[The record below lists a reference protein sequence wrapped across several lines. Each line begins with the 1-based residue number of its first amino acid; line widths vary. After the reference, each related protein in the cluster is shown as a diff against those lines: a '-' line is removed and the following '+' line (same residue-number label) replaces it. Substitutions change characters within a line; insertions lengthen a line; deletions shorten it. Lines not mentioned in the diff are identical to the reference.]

1 MLTSMYCPDTI
12 SASWVP
18 FAGMLTGWLVR
29 PLFVLP
35 FFVLLFSAASLLP
48 RAFGRRPV
56 QMAVVG
62 LGLVYAL
69 TLFPVTANVAEV
81 ALEWRI
87 PHDSGAA
94 ADAVVVLGRGGDLN
108 PSRVEVAAQL
118 WKERRAPLIF
128 ASGISDAPKIL
139 TMLRDKGIPDQ
150 QLQGEECSRTTYEN
164 AEYTST
170 LLRPQGVQ
178 RILLVTDGPHM
189 LRSWLTFR
197 GFGFTVT
204 PIVSAGPDSLS
215 RVGRTRLILREYLGL
230 VSYGLLGRFS
240 SSPQSSAMSGPQPSV
255 SQPLTASYSS

>member
-1 MLTSMYCPDTI
+1 MLTSMYCPETV

-35 FFVLLFSAASLLP
+35 FFVFSFGAASLLP
-48 RAFGRRPV
+48 RRFGRRPLR
-56 QMAVVG
+56 MAIVA
-62 LGLVYAL
+62 LGLVYSL
-69 TLFPVTANVAEV
+69 TLFPITANLAEV
-81 ALEWRI
+81 ALKWRI
-87 PHDSGAA
+87 PDDSGAT
-94 ADAVVVLGRGGDLN
+94 ADAVVILGRGSELN
-108 PSRVEVAAQL
+108 PSRVAVAAEL
-118 WKERRAPLIF
+118 WQEQRAPLIF

-139 TMLRDKGIPDQ
+139 AMLHDRGIPDQ

-164 AEYTST
+164 AEYTTS

-197 GFGFTVT
+197 GFGFSVT

-240 SSPQSSAMSGPQPSV
+240 PSSQNNAMSVPQPSV
-255 SQPLTASYSS
+255 SQPLTASHSS